1 MILNEN
7 WKQSLAK
14 MLNRDV
20 NQIEKFFQKHSPS
33 FGQTLALGQAVEQND
48 LKAVRNIMKTV
59 STVTEADNPFAAAS
73 GRAAPRAPA
82 VSPVSVNA
90 DQAASSDGLE
100 AGDEIESVENNVV
113 TVRSADGTRRQ
124 ASIASIVSIEETTA
138 SGAIASG
145 AVSVGSIVKRR
156 PVRKKPNESSTE
168 RSKKL

>member
-1 MILNEN
+1 MKLNEN

-20 NQIEKFFQKHSPS
+20 NQIEKFFQKHRPS
-33 FGQTLALGQAVEQND
+33 FGQTLALGQAVDQKD

-59 STVTEADNPFAAAS
+59 SRVTEADNPFAAA
-73 GRAAPRAPA
+73 GGGAAPQAPA
-82 VSPVSVNA
+82 VSPSSVNA
-90 DQAASSDGLE
+90 DQAASSAGLE

-113 TVRSADGTRRQ
+113 TVRSADGQRRQ
-124 ASIASIVSIEETTA
+124 VSIEETTA

-145 AVSVGSIVKRR
+145 AVSVGSVVKRR